1 MLNALSDQSLLSDR
15 LRFLMLNG
23 SQEAVA
29 EFRQGELALRPI
41 NLPLLT
47 SETGQLSP
55 GNIAIRGL

>member
-1 MLNALSDQSLLSDR
+1 MLDDLEKS
-15 LRFLMLNG
+15 
-23 SQEAVA
+23 VA
-29 EFRQGELALRPI
+29 EFGQRVLALGSI